1 MPLPL
6 QARGLRGRKVV
17 LVGISI
23 TAQVLFAMLCDLRR
37 HGFKLSMP
45 AARGVDILGGADRRK
60 VFHQY
65 PLDRGILV
73 PELRLN
79 ISLFHP
85 VVAASQYCAAR
96 EARLMA
102 LKKRSRVN
110 FTRSGQ
116 MLGTFCAPFWKA
128 VTRDYDVVIAN
139 PGDIGYG
146 LGDDRTPVGR
156 MVRARLLHDVKATV
170 NVLHGVARANASK
183 ARAPPALISFPPSP
197 RARMTRCYLVP
208 MGHAATTSDSLLAH
222 ARAHMR
228 LCSPLITLT
237 SSSPRPSF

>member
-17 LVGISI
+17 LFGISI

-37 HGFKLSMP
+37 HGFNLSMP
-45 AARGVDILGGADRRK
+45 AAGGKDILGGADRRRR

-96 EARLMA
+96 ESRLMA
-102 LKKRSRVN
+102 LKQRSRAN
-110 FTRSGQ
+110 FTGGGH
-116 MLGTFCAPFWKA
+116 MLGAFCAPFWEA

-139 PGDIGYG
+139 AGDIGYG
-146 LGDDRTPVGR
+146 LGHDRTPVGR
-156 MVRARLLHDVKATV
+156 TVRARLLHDVNATV
-170 NVLHGVARANASK
+170 NVLHVVARANASK
-183 ARAPPALISFPPSP
+183 ARAPPSLIPFPPP
-197 RARMTRCYLVP
+197 RPRTKRSSLVP
-208 MGHAATTSDSLLAH
+208 MEHAATTYDSLLGTCTCTH
-222 ARAHMR
+222 A
-228 LCSPLITLT
+228 LVLT
-237 SSSPRPSF
+237 THHTHSFT